1 MLVTFCGHSHVSK
14 RAEVDVRLRQCISAL
29 IAEGATE
36 FYCGGY
42 GEFDSMAAAAVRD
55 AKKEHPD
62 IKCTLV
68 IPYLNR
74 DYNTSLYDGSVYPP
88 IENALPKFA
97 ITKRNE
103 QMVEQADVVVSGVDH
118 DWGGAATTLKY
129 AKRKKKRIISV
140 AIEK

>member
-1 MLVTFCGHSHVSK
+1 MAIFGDSLYHKSGGLLMLVTFCGHRHVSN
-14 RAEVDVRLRQCISAL
+14 RAEVDVRLRQCIAAL
-29 IAEGATE
+29 IADGATE

-88 IENALPKFA
+88 SRTLSQSSPSPSAMSGWLNRRTWLYLVL
-97 ITKRNE
+97 ITT
-103 QMVEQADVVVSGVDH
+103 
-118 DWGGAATTLKY
+118 GA
-129 AKRKKKRIISV
+129 V
-140 AIEK
+140 PPPP